1 MSAIIFVR
9 LKSLSRGRKVKEY
22 HGVNSAGLE
31 KAIEDFAASQGLSAL
46 GRKKSKKAKKKAKK
60 K

>member
-1 MSAIIFVR
+1 VR